1 MLCKA
6 VLPSE
11 TLAHKAQKI
20 LTAYGYPCEMIR
32 STSRKEGCGFGLRIA
47 GDCEAA
53 HTLLIRE
60 GVPVKLMTPERGGA

>member
-11 TLAHKAQKI
+11 TLAHKAQRI
-20 LTAYGYPCEMIR
+20 LAAHGYPCEIIR
-32 STSRKEGCGFGLRIA
+32 STSRKEGCGYGLRIA

-53 HTLLIRE
+53 HSLLIRE
-60 GVPVKLMTPERGGA
+60 GVPVKLMTPERGNP